1 VCVFDHCQLGRIGL
15 LCLVQVN
22 STSGQLELREGDYL
36 MKTKGEAFAGLSV
49 ALVTP
54 FSGGDVDYGKFR
66 EQIEFQIAAGTDC
79 LVPVGTTGE
88 SPTLSHEEQDRVIAF
103 VVETVAGRAKVMP
116 GTGSN
121 STAEALRLTKFAEKA
136 GADAALQ
143 VAPYYNKPT
152 QQGFYEHFK
161 RLAEE
166 TGLPQCIY
174 NIPGRTAKNIEP
186 ETIIR
191 LAELENIALV
201 KEATGSLDQASQII
215 TSTNL
220 TVLSGDDS
228 LTLPLMAIGGRG
240 VISVVGN
247 IVPMEMRSL
256 IAAMNKGDLAEAQ
269 RWHRKLFPLC
279 RDMLGLATNPIPIKA
294 AMKLLGRD
302 PGELRLPMTPLEDA
316 GMTRLK
322 KSLSDYGLL

>member
-1 VCVFDHCQLGRIGL
+1 M
-15 LCLVQVN
+15 
-22 STSGQLELREGDYL
+22 S
-36 MKTKGEAFAGLSV
+36 TKGEAFSGLSV
-49 ALVTP
+49 AIVTP
-54 FSGGDVDYGKFR
+54 FKGVEVDYETLKA
-66 EQIEFQIAAGTDC
+66 QIEFQIAAGTNC
-79 LVPVGTTGE
+79 IVPVGTTGE

-103 VVETVAGRAKVMP
+103 VVETVAGRIKVMP

-121 STAEALRLTKFAEKA
+121 STSEALRLTKFAEKV

-152 QQGFYEHFK
+152 QQGFYEHF
-161 RLAEE
+161 RVLAEE

-174 NIPGRTAKNIEP
+174 NIPGRTGKNIEP

-191 LAELENIALV
+191 LAELKNIALV

-215 TSTNL
+215 GATNL

-247 IVPMEMRSL
+247 IVPKDML
-256 IAAMNKGDLAEAQ
+256 ALVGAMLKGNLAEAQ
-269 RWHRKLFPLC
+269 KWHRKLFPLC
-279 RDMLGLATNPIPIKA
+279 RDMLSLATNPIPIKA
-294 AMKLLGRD
+294 AMKMLGRD
-302 PGELRLPMTPLEDA
+302 PGDLRLPMTSLEDA
-316 GMTRLK
+316 GMIKLK
-322 KSLSDYGLL
+322 KTLSEYGLL

>member
-1 VCVFDHCQLGRIGL
+1 M
-15 LCLVQVN
+15 N
-22 STSGQLELREGDYL
+22 
-36 MKTKGEAFAGLSV
+36 TKGETFAGLSV
-49 ALVTP
+49 AMVTP
-54 FSGGDVDYGKFR
+54 FSNGEVDYKIFR
-66 EQIEFQIAAGTDC
+66 EQIEFQIAAGTNC

-88 SPTLSHEEQDRVIAF
+88 SPTLSHEEQDRVVAF
-103 VVETVAGRAKVMP
+103 VVEAVAGRVKVMP

-121 STAEALRLTKFAEKA
+121 STAEALRLTKFAEKV

-166 TGLPQCIY
+166 TGIPQCIY
-174 NIPGRTAKNIEP
+174 NIPGRTGKNIEP

-240 VISVVGN
+240 IISVVGN
-247 IVPMEMRSL
+247 IVPKDML
-256 IAAMNKGDLAEAQ
+256 ALVAAMDRGDLAEAN

-279 RDMLGLATNPIPIKA
+279 RDMLGLSTNPIPIKA
-294 AMKLLGRD
+294 AMKMLGRD
-302 PGELRLPMTPLEDA
+302 PGELRLPMTQLEDD
-316 GMTRLK
+316 GVGKLK
-322 KSLSDYGLL
+322 KTLSVYGLL

>member
-1 VCVFDHCQLGRIGL
+1 M
-15 LCLVQVN
+15 
-22 STSGQLELREGDYL
+22 T
-36 MKTKGEAFAGLSV
+36 KTKGEAFAGLSV

-54 FSGGDVDYGKFR
+54 FKNGAVDYDTFR
-66 EQIEFQIAAGTDC
+66 RQIEFQIEAGTNC
-79 LVPVGTTGE
+79 LCPVGTTGE
-88 SPTLSHEEQDRVIAF
+88 SPTLSHDEQDRVIAF
-103 VVETVAGRAKVMP
+103 VVEAVNGRVKVMP

-121 STAEALRLTKFAEKA
+121 STSEALRLTRFAEKV

-161 RLAEE
+161 CLAEE

-174 NIPGRTAKNIEP
+174 NIPGRTGKNIEP

-191 LAELENIALV
+191 LAELQNIALV

-215 TSTNL
+215 TATNL

-247 IVPMEMRSL
+247 IVPKDMLAL
-256 IAAMNKGDLAEAQ
+256 IAVMNKGNLAEAQ

-294 AMKLLGRD
+294 AMKMLGRD

-316 GMTRLK
+316 GMGRLK
-322 KSLSDYGLL
+322 KSLTDYGLL